1 MYDLWYICYYHSKYL
16 NICTTSDFHYFEIHI
31 DSRLIG
37 SPNQNNPT
45 NEKTNDWLGLFPHRK
60 IEFSYDCASPN
71 KI

>member
-1 MYDLWYICYYHSKYL
+1 MYDVWYICYYHSK
-16 NICTTSDFHYFEIHI
+16 YFEIHI